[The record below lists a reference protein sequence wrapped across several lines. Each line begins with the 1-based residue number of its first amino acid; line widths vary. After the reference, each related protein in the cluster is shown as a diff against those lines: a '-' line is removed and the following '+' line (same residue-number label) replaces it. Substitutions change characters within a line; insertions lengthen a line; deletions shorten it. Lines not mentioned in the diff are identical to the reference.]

1 MTIDINQFS
10 GSKRS
15 AGGDPLKYYPT
26 LQGSSVAPNYRYMLS
41 ALVSEISIDESDT
54 EVGDFIELASDYSTD
69 NKTVTF
75 SHPVVIGN
83 TLYGDGVIS
92 FNDKLTLWF
101 DGQAWVD
108 NFNSTAVLIDVGIK
122 TFTGSGQITADT
134 LADNFQHTTP
144 LHITL
149 QICAGGGVGGAIYSN
164 TGNIYSGG
172 GAGAFLALEFVS
184 LDKATF
190 PVIDVL
196 IGSRSG
202 DVDYTYPGSVKGKKG
217 GDSQLKLN
225 GQLIAD
231 ILGGGGTTSYGANS
245 LGGIEPIPQ
254 NVDNMLNVVASK
266 GGEGRTANGINEGNV
281 TSRNGEDITTEYG
294 VFTGE
299 KAAYSASG
307 SYPYYYRYGGG
318 GASAMGTGGAGYGAG
333 GRYNT
338 QKGGAL
344 SIIYRPAT
352 VEEIAAQE
360 ALSA

>member
-1 MTIDINQFS
+1 MSTVDL
-10 GSKRS
+10 
-15 AGGDPLKYYPT
+15 GGNSSSLGYALKYSAIHNGGTITPNNRYLLSVFVNT
-26 LQGSSVAPNYRYMLS
+26 VVADDSSV
-41 ALVSEISIDESDT
+41 D
-54 EVGDFIELASDYSTD
+54 VGDVIELASDYTTE

-83 TLYGDGVIS
+83 TLYGDGVIT

-108 NFNSTAVLIDVGIK
+108 NFNSTAVLIDVGTK
-122 TFTGSGQITADT
+122 TFTDSSQITVDT
-134 LADNFQHTTP
+134 LADNFQHNIP

-149 QICAGGGVGGAIYSN
+149 QICAGGGVGGAMYSN

-202 DVDYTYPGSVKGKKG
+202 NVDYKYPGGVNGKKG

-231 ILGGGGTTSYGANS
+231 ILGGGAITSYGSNS

-266 GGEGRTANGINEGNV
+266 GGEGKTANSINEGNV
-281 TSRNGEDITTEYG
+281 TSRNGEDIATKYG
-294 VFTGE
+294 VFMGE
-299 KAAYSASG
+299 KAHYSSSG
-307 SYPYYYRYGGG
+307 NYTYYYRYGGG
-318 GASAMGTGGAGYGAG
+318 GASAMGGGGVGYGAG
-333 GRYNT
+333 GRNNT
-338 QKGGAL
+338 QKSGVL
-344 SIIYRPAT
+344 IITYRPAT

-360 ALSA
+360 ALNAS